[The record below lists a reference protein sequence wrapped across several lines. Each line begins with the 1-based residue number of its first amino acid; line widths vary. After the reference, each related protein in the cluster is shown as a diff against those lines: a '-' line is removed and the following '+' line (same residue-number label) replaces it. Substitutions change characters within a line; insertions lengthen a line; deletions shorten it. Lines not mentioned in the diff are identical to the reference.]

1 MSYLVLF
8 PVRMQLGLCFTLL
21 FFHWILFFGLLLV
34 VLFFSCHFN
43 MIFTCLLGCI
53 LATPVPS
60 LLGSF
65 ISDLEVVFSK
75 LGGQYLDFPGC
86 FCNKLSTFQPTF
98 FSLCC
103 CVHTSSFCLDSF
115 CILLI
120 SLPWLRI
127 MFVVLF
133 LYVVFQATASS

>member
-1 MSYLVLF
+1 MCITWVLF

-53 LATPVPS
+53 LATHVPS

-75 LGGQYLDFPGC
+75 LAV
-86 FCNKLSTFQPTF
+86 STWISQAPFAISSLH
-98 FSLCC
+98 FSL
-103 CVHTSSFCLDSF
+103 
-115 CILLI
+115 
-120 SLPWLRI
+120 
-127 MFVVLF
+127 LF
-133 LYVVFQATASS
+133 LASVVVFIQVRIVLILFAFC